1 MAVPRTITG
10 LIMAGVIFFAI
21 FVPWLAWVLY
31 LFLAASAI
39 IGVSEYYKLAE
50 RAGVKANKPLLFL
63 ATSALLADAY
73 FANLAHFPH
82 VIILSLAMTAAIY
95 VLTVD
100 FAGSLAGGSATLF
113 GALWAGLPMAL
124 GITILNQKNGNFIL
138 GTLFAINFMTDIGAY
153 IIGCN
158 LGRHKLC
165 PRLSPKKTIEGSIGG
180 LVFAQLGALFC
191 WFILGVIK
199 TPLFTIGELFSLA
212 VLFGVTGQIGDLV
225 ESGYKRD
232 AGVKNSGNILHGHGG
247 ILDRMDSLI
256 FSLPLL
262 YLYLLFFPR

>member
-10 LIMAGVIFFAI
+10 LIMAAVLFLAI
-21 FVPWLAWVLY
+21 FVPWLAWVLII
-31 LFLAASAI
+31 FLAASAF
-39 IGVSEYYKLAE
+39 IGVAEYHNLAV

-63 ATSALLADAY
+63 ATAALLADAY
-73 FANLAHFPH
+73 FAHLEHFPH
-82 VIILSLAMTAAIY
+82 IVILSLALTAAIY

-100 FAGSLAGGSATLF
+100 FAGSLAGGAATLF

-124 GITILNQKNGNFIL
+124 GITILNQKHGNFIV

-191 WFILGVIK
+191 WFILGMVNAQV
-199 TPLFTIGELFSLA
+199 FTLGELLMMG
-212 VLFGVTGQIGDLV
+212 VLFGATGQIGDLV

-232 AGVKNSGNILHGHGG
+232 AGVKDSGSILHGHGG

-262 YLYLLFFPR
+262 YLYLRFFPR